1 MTALVNPRL
10 GDDLLAAARSL
21 AEPVEGGEEQA
32 AGFLERPLGENAV
45 RLDRVD
51 GGGTLG
57 EDTGEEH
64 DRRGGE
70 IGILPEERHDLAA
83 TDPGHDQVDDREIR
97 GLLHG
102 LVDPL
107 EAIGGLIDAV
117 AVRQQLARE
126 RLQEPL
132 VVIDEEHPFH
142 WSPFALIVN
151 VGPCSVDSE
160 RAQVQE
166 PSVRTVHDCRRSSP
180 RAPCHCDLEAVT
192 APGPSYLAFGATSYP
207 GQTQVVCPARS
218 RES

>member
-1 MTALVNPRL
+1 MTALVNTGL

-21 AEPVEGGEEQA
+21 AEPVERGEQQPA
-32 AGFLERPLGENAV
+32 RLLERPLGENAV

-83 TDPGHDQVDDREIR
+83 TDPGHDQVDDRKIR

-107 EAIGGLIDAV
+107 EAIGRLIDAV
-117 AVRQQLARE
+117 PVRQQHARE

-132 VVIDEEHPFH
+132 VVIDEKHPFH
-142 WSPFALIVN
+142 WSPFALMVN

-160 RAQVQE
+160 HAQVQE
-166 PSVRTVHDCRRSSP
+166 PSVQS
-180 RAPCHCDLEAVT
+180 RARL
-192 APGPSYLAFGATSYP
+192 
-207 GQTQVVCPARS
+207 
-218 RES
+218 